1 MTILIGQH
9 VDAVRAITREGVTNA
24 ANPIGGRLARELEEV
39 ARAHRLGIPR
49 REAALTLFRR
59 PLQAAR

>member
-9 VDAVRAITREGVTNA
+9 VDGWRAITREGVTNA

-39 ARAHRLGIPR
+39 AAH
-49 REAALTLFRR
+49 TVSVFRGAK
-59 PLQAAR
+59 LH